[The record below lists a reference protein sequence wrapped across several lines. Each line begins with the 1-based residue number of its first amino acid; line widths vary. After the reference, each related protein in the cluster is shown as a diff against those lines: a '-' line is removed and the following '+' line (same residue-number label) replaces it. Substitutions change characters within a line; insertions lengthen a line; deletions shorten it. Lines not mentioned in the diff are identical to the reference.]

1 MANPDG
7 MVLLAG
13 GLAFTG
19 SFIKSGGFPENGYA
33 IIGGTVGLSFV
44 VSLASETPLKPAVK
58 AFTILV
64 LLVAMITYIPGLSA
78 KSTKRKKKNN
88 G

>member
-19 SFIKSGGFPENGYA
+19 SFIKAGGFPENGYA
-33 IIGGTVGLSFV
+33 IVAGTAGLAFV
-44 VSLASETPLKPAVK
+44 VALASQTPLKPAVR

-64 LLVAMITYIPGLSA
+64 LLVAIMTYIPGLTKPA
-78 KSTKRKKKNN
+78 KRKKKEN